1 MARRSN
7 HSVGPLGLAGVAGVW
22 LSVAVLPWPE
32 LVGASAQ
39 PSSDD
44 DRQVLTVTASE
55 HAAVRAVMQGS
66 LQSVNAL
73 LAAVAA
79 GEGYAEAAQHA
90 RLAREHQRARLPA
103 GVPALWGDLGHAADT
118 RLQQAG
124 ALVSPDRKAAW
135 KAVGGVVDVCTD
147 CHARFRLE

>member
-1 MARRSN
+1 MARRRN
-7 HSVGPLGLAGVAGVW
+7 NSVGPLGLAGVGGLW
-22 LSVAVLPWPE
+22 LSVAILPWPS
-32 LVGASAQ
+32 LFG
-39 PSSDD
+39 SSDRPSTD
-44 DRQVLTVTASE
+44 DGRQALSVTASE

-90 RLAREHQRARLPA
+90 RSAREHQRAQLPA
-103 GVPALWGDLGHAADT
+103 GVPALWGELGHAADT